1 MDKKYGLFINKSPKL
16 KKPFKSKNI
25 GTLFF
30 RGFRDHFQASGKGEA
45 LYLAWMDSLE
55 AFKAARAVCE
65 LLYYFVRQ
73 CIGKSLLKHNLDEL
87 PPAAFDRIG
96 ANYFE

>member
-45 LYLAWMDSLE
+45 LSLAWMDSLE
-55 AFKAARAVCE
+55 AFKAARGVCE
-65 LLYYFVRQ
+65 LL
-73 CIGKSLLKHNLDEL
+73 
-87 PPAAFDRIG
+87 
-96 ANYFE
+96 